1 MMALAN
7 QLGSGPMPPWVF
19 KQIRHEL
26 QLEQTQLANVLGYA
40 AQSRISEL
48 ETGRAHIPG
57 RVKLIM
63 LALASGWRPPHWDK
77 LINGE
82 ERETI

>member
-1 MMALAN
+1 MTIADR
-7 QLGSGPMPPWVF
+7 LGSGPMLPEDF
-19 KQIRHEL
+19 KAIRREL

-63 LALASGWRPPHWDK
+63 LALASGWRPAHYER
-77 LINGE
+77 LISGL